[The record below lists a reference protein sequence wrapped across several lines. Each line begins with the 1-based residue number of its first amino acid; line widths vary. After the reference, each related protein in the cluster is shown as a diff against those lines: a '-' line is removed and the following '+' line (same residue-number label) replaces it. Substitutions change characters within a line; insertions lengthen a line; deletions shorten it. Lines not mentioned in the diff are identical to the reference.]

1 MLLLLLAAVSMST
14 STTAGLTVEDQARRI
29 AAPHSF
35 DATIWL
41 VDAGTAKLSALSL
54 GENRYVTQP
63 EGVQLVKRYRSLLQE
78 EAVLRGELDA
88 ALAAAEA
95 QAEALLAELASLQGA
110 QSNIQ
115 LAVESALQRQ
125 ATSVLEDAGL
135 GTVGVLFPPLTFH
148 FSELPRALI
157 VSPRA
162 TIRQDANILLDPAI
176 TVEEQITL
184 EERIE
189 SGMDVAALVVG
200 IGGLGYYPTMV
211 METSSMNWIAEVII
225 HEWVHNFLNMR
236 PLGLNYNTSPE
247 LRTMNE
253 TAANLIGKTLGARL
267 IEEYYPAWVP
277 QPPADPAPAALD
289 EGSMDAPS
297 DETVVFDFRLEMYN
311 TRLEVDR
318 LLAAGD
324 VDGAEAYMEQRRQVF
339 VQNGYP
345 IRRLNQAYFAF
356 HGAYADEGIS
366 AAGEDPVGEAVRR
379 LWTLSESPADF
390 LRTMAWMD
398 SYDDLLAALSLLEG
412 PASAGHH

>member
-1 MLLLLLAAVSMST
+1 
-14 STTAGLTVEDQARRI
+14 
-29 AAPHSF
+29 
-35 DATIWL
+35 
-41 VDAGTAKLSALSL
+41 LSALSL

-267 IEEYYPAWVP
+267 IEEYYPDWVP
-277 QPPADPAPAALD
+277 QPPADPTPAALD